1 LRVTGTLKKSNE
13 PPVSGQETAEE
24 KSMSESGQDR
34 AATQQHPGDL
44 ARGGSQ
50 SGVRLYNER
59 LVLSLIRRYGSLPK
73 AEIARVTG
81 LSAQTASVIV
91 KQLEADGLL
100 LRQTPQRGKIG
111 QPPVPLSLN
120 PDGAF
125 SVGLKVGRRS
135 ADLVLIDLTGR
146 VRAALHQ
153 TYRYP
158 EPPRILAFVRDGVKQ
173 LTGKLRG
180 PEIKRISG
188 LGIATPFEIWNW
200 EKEIGAPRDVMQVW
214 RDFDLVGELA
224 ALTSWPVQLCN
235 DATAACAAELSFGIG
250 SRYRDFVYFFIGSF
264 IGGGIVLNGALLQ
277 GRTGNAGALGSMP
290 VAGEGK
296 NSAQQLIRSASLYRL
311 EEKIANQGRDP
322 DVLWRDPGDW
332 GEIGQPLDA
341 WIKDATAHL
350 AQAIVASVSV
360 IDFEA
365 AVIDG
370 AFPAPVRTRI
380 VKETARRIAALD
392 QQGLSPFQVV
402 EGTIGSD
409 ARAIGGASLPLLANY
424 AVDRDVLLRA
434 AG

>member
-1 LRVTGTLKKSNE
+1 LAYQAPTTG
-13 PPVSGQETAEE
+13 PA
-24 KSMSESGQDR
+24 
-34 AATQQHPGDL
+34 HPGDL

-100 LRQTPQRGKIG
+100 LRESPQRGRIG

-120 PDGAF
+120 PDGAY
-125 SVGLKVGRRS
+125 SIGLKVGRRS
-135 ADLVLIDLTGR
+135 SDLVLIDLMGK
-146 VRAALHQ
+146 VRSSLHR

-158 EPPRILAFVRDGVKQ
+158 EPSATLDFVREGIEELLGDLKPAQ
-173 LTGKLRG
+173 RA
-180 PEIKRISG
+180 RISG
-188 LGIATPFEIWNW
+188 LGIATPFELWNW
-200 EKEIGAPRDVMQVW
+200 EKEIGAPRDVLQIW
-214 RDFDLVGELA
+214 RAFDLVGEISKL
-224 ALTSWPVQLCN
+224 SDWPVQLCN

-264 IGGGIVLNGALLQ
+264 IGGGIVLNGLLYQ

-290 VAGEGK
+290 VSGEGPLGVL
-296 NSAQQLIRSASLYRL
+296 QLIRSASLYRL
-311 EEKIANQGRDP
+311 EQLIGNQGRDP
-322 DVLWRDPGDW
+322 SMLWKMPQDW
-332 GEIGQPLDA
+332 HAIGQPLDA
-341 WIKDATAHL
+341 WIKDSSIHL

-360 IDFEA
+360 VDFEA
-365 AVIDG
+365 AIID
-370 AFPAPVRTRI
+370 AACPPDVRTRLI
-380 VKETARRIAALD
+380 EATKAQVAQLD
-392 QQGLSPFQVV
+392 QQGLSPFSIV

-409 ARAIGGASLPLLANY
+409 ARAIGGASLPLLTNF
-424 AVDRDVLLRA
+424 AVDREIFLRT

>member
-1 LRVTGTLKKSNE
+1 
-13 PPVSGQETAEE
+13 
-24 KSMSESGQDR
+24 MSESIEDR
-34 AATQQHPGDL
+34 AAHPGDL

-50 SGVRLYNER
+50 SGLRLYNER

-100 LRQTPQRGKIG
+100 LRQTPQRGRIG

-125 SVGLKVGRRS
+125 SIGLKVGRRS
-135 ADLVLIDLTGR
+135 SDLVLIDLNGG
-146 VRAALHQ
+146 VRAALRL

-158 EPPRILAFVRDGVKQ
+158 EPPRILDFVRDGLKQ
-173 LTGKLRG
+173 LKAKLR
-180 PEIKRISG
+180 PAEIKRISG

-200 EKEIGAPRDVMQVW
+200 EKEIGAPHDVLQVW
-214 RDFDLVGELA
+214 RDFDLLGAVSALA
-224 ALTSWPVQLCN
+224 RMPVQLCN

-250 SRYRDFVYFFIGSF
+250 SRHRDFVYFFIGSF
-264 IGGGIVLNGALLQ
+264 IGGGIVLNGSLVQ

-290 VAGEGK
+290 VPDVNGGV
-296 NSAQQLIRSASLYRL
+296 QQLIRSASLYRL
-311 EEKIANQGRDP
+311 EQKIAAQGRDP
-322 DVLWRDPGDW
+322 AVLWRSPPDW
-332 GEIGQPLDA
+332 SEIGQPLDA
-341 WIKDATAHL
+341 WIKETTAHL
-350 AQAIVASVSV
+350 AQAILASMSV

-370 AFPAPVRTRI
+370 AFPPAVRSR
-380 VKETARRIAALD
+380 VVEETIRQLAALD

-402 EGTIGSD
+402 EGSIGGD
-409 ARAIGGASLPLLANY
+409 ARAIGGASLPLLANF
-424 AVDRDVLLRA
+424 AIDRDVLLRA
-434 AG
+434 AN

>member
-1 LRVTGTLKKSNE
+1 MVRTLGRGS
-13 PPVSGQETAEE
+13 ETPMGESVEE
-24 KSMSESGQDR
+24 RQ
-34 AATQQHPGDL
+34 AAQHPGDL

-100 LRQTPQRGKIG
+100 LRQRPQRGKIG
-111 QPPVPLSLN
+111 QPPVPLALN

-135 ADLVLIDLTGR
+135 SDLVLIDLTGR
-146 VRAALHQ
+146 VRASLHE

-158 EPPRILAFVRDGVKQ
+158 EPAHILGFVRDGIAR
-173 LTGKLRG
+173 LTAGLR
-180 PEIKRISG
+180 PADIKRIAG

-200 EKEIGAPRDVMQVW
+200 EKEIGAPHDVLQVW
-214 RDFDLVGELA
+214 RGFDLVAEVS
-224 ALTSWPVQLCN
+224 ALTRWPVQLCN

-290 VAGEGK
+290 VAGEEPGK
-296 NSAQQLIRSASLYRL
+296 VQQLIRSASLYRL
-311 EEKIANQGRDP
+311 EQKIAALGRDP
-322 DVLWRDPGDW
+322 LVLWRDPRDW

-341 WIKDATAHL
+341 WINDATAHL
-350 AQAIVASVSV
+350 AQAIVASVAV
-360 IDFEA
+360 VDFEA

-370 AFPAPVRTRI
+370 AFPAPVRSR
-380 VKETARRIAALD
+380 VVQETQRRIAELD
-392 QQGLSPFQVV
+392 LQGLSPFQVV
-402 EGTIGSD
+402 EGTIGGD
-409 ARAIGGASLPLLANY
+409 ARAIGGASLPLLASY

>member
-1 LRVTGTLKKSNE
+1 MAKADPGPLVE
-13 PPVSGQETAEE
+13 QAPTAAPLHA
-24 KSMSESGQDR
+24 R
-34 AATQQHPGDL
+34 DL

-100 LRQTPQRGKIG
+100 LRQRPQRGRIG

-120 PDGAF
+120 PDGAY
-125 SVGLKVGRRS
+125 SIGLKVGRRS
-135 ADLVLIDLTGR
+135 ADLVLIDLMGK
-146 VRAALHQ
+146 VRASQHR

-158 EPPRILAFVRDGVKQ
+158 KPDATLAFVGEGIEALLRDLKPA
-173 LTGKLRG
+173 RRA
-180 PEIKRISG
+180 RISG
-188 LGIATPFEIWNW
+188 LGIATPFELWNW
-200 EKEIGAPRDVMQVW
+200 EKEIGAPRDVLQIW
-214 RDFDLVGELA
+214 RAFDLVGEVAKLS
-224 ALTSWPVQLCN
+224 SWPVQLCN

-264 IGGGIVLNGALLQ
+264 VGGGIVVNGMLYQ

-290 VAGEGK
+290 VSGEGPLGVL
-296 NSAQQLIRSASLYRL
+296 QLIRSASLYRL
-311 EEKIANQGRDP
+311 EQLIGNQGRDP
-322 DVLWRDPGDW
+322 SMLWKTPQDW
-332 GEIGQPLDA
+332 NGIGQPLDA
-341 WIKDATAHL
+341 WIKDSSIHL

-365 AVIDG
+365 AIID
-370 AFPAPVRTRI
+370 AACPPDVRTQL
-380 VKETARRIAALD
+380 VEKTKMQVAQLD
-392 QQGLSPFQVV
+392 QQGLSPFSIV

-409 ARAIGGASLPLLANY
+409 ARAIGGASLPLLANF
-424 AVDRDVLLRA
+424 AVDREIFLRN